1 MVHPTGEWESDT
13 VRLDFDRRLM
23 LQFRGS
29 VVTSDAGLL
38 GYRELDDAIGLT
50 VMAGEMLADARTGKN
65 GRHDLIGMLRQSV
78 FGRLA
83 GYEDVNDAERLRHD
97 PAMRWIVGGKAA
109 QGCAASPSQ
118 MGRFETQWLPAE
130 KNLSALAD
138 LSGQWIDRVHARR
151 PPRGVVL
158 DMDSSV
164 SPTHGEQEM
173 SVWNGH
179 YECTCYHPLFLFNQF
194 GDVER
199 CALRPGNVHSAD
211 GWENVLKPAIE
222 RYRGKAF
229 RIYFRPDAA
238 FAMPGDNDCLEAEQ
252 IKYAIRLP
260 ANQVLQNR
268 IGYLLKRPVGRPP
281 NEVRR
286 YYANFTYQA
295 ASWTK
300 PRRVVAKVE
309 WHPGELYPRVG
320 FIVTNMSRPAERVV
334 AFYNK
339 RGTCEQMDQGRQ
351 RRDQVDT
358 AVVQDVRGQRRAAPA
373 SCARLQSWQLSPHAC
388 NTGADQGLV
397 ADELEG
403 EADQDRRK
411 GGEPRTL
418 RRLPNGGGRHPTT
431 NVPGD
436 SAADRGTTAA
446 TTTRASMKRLIVTR
460 SSAIDRRNASRC
472 QCR

>member
-1 MVHPTGEWESDT
+1 MANPTGESESDA

-38 GYRELDDAIGLT
+38 AYRELDDALGLT
-50 VMAGEMLADARTGKN
+50 ALAGEMLADARTGKN
-65 GRHDLIGMLRQSV
+65 GRHALVGLLRQSV

-118 MGRFETQWLPAE
+118 MGRFETRWLAASE
-130 KNLSALAD
+130 NLSALAD
-138 LSGQWIDRVHARR
+138 LSGQWIDLVHGRR
-151 PPRGVVL
+151 PPRGIVL

-179 YECTCYHPLFLFNQF
+179 YECTCYHPLFVFNQF
-194 GDVER
+194 GDLER
-199 CALRPGNVHSAD
+199 CVLRPGNVHSAD
-211 GWENVLKPAIE
+211 GWESVLKPVIV
-222 RYRGKAF
+222 RYQGKVL
-229 RIYFRPDAA
+229 RIYFRADAA
-238 FAMPGDNDCLEAEQ
+238 FAMPGVYECLEAER

-295 ASWTK
+295 ASWTQAAPSDRQSRVASGRALS
-300 PRRVVAKVE
+300 PRRLHRHE
-309 WHPGELYPRVG
+309 HEPPGRARRCLLQQARDV
-320 FIVTNMSRPAERVV
+320 RA
-334 AFYNK
+334 
-339 RGTCEQMDQGRQ
+339 MDQRRQ
-351 RRDQVDT
+351 GRDQVD
-358 AVVQDVRGQRRAAPA
+358 AVVMPDVRGQRRAAPA
-373 SCARLQSWQLSPHAC
+373 SCARLQSWEFLAHTGDA
-388 NTGADQGLV
+388 GADQGLV
-397 ADELEG
+397 ADEPEG
-403 EADQDRRK
+403 E
-411 GGEPRTL
+411 G
-418 RRLPNGGGRHPTT
+418 
-431 NVPGD
+431 
-436 SAADRGTTAA
+436 
-446 TTTRASMKRLIVTR
+446 
-460 SSAIDRRNASRC
+460 
-472 QCR
+472 